1 MNRPAVHQSLDV
13 GSDRMVDDSLRC
25 VELELFSLIHN
36 HHPGFQLEC
45 PVGVVGDQ
53 QKGLASICPDMIIT
67 TAAEA
72 AVVILCQR
80 CGIRGGTS

>member
-1 MNRPAVHQSLDV
+1 
-13 GSDRMVDDSLRC
+13 MVDDGLSC
-25 VELELFSLIHN
+25 VELEQLSLAHN
-36 HHPGFQLEC
+36 HHPSSQLEC

-53 QKGLASICPDMIIT
+53 QKVLASICPDMIIT